1 MEENHEVAGRF
12 DLEEGKP
19 DPEPMIPSSSTE
31 SSLLAF
37 GPYAPSFMRPCDGF
51 GSCWYASNW
60 RDRQPSVGG
69 DWEEEVVVKY
79 FFELDIDQTRK
90 EAFRAATAVYQR
102 QTCIRFVEVDSN
114 YSESGRIRVGRFHST
129 SCYTDL
135 PQPFGITKF
144 NLGSCMNMNHLGEIL
159 HQLGHAL
166 GMLDEQRRP
175 DATRTYHLH
184 GPHLQVF
191 WQNIPTNWKV
201 VFQPNEAAYTGSL
214 NDGVGDAFDG
224 YAPYDFESIMHI
236 SPWLYGM
243 QVCGRI
249 LFQDPKS

>member
-1 MEENHEVAGRF
+1 
-12 DLEEGKP
+12 
-19 DPEPMIPSSSTE
+19 
-31 SSLLAF
+31 
-37 GPYAPSFMRPCDGF
+37 
-51 GSCWYASNW
+51 
-60 RDRQPSVGG
+60 
-69 DWEEEVVVKY
+69 
-79 FFELDIDQTRK
+79 
-90 EAFRAATAVYQR
+90 
-102 QTCIRFVEVDSN
+102 
-114 YSESGRIRVGRFHST
+114 
-129 SCYTDL
+129 
-135 PQPFGITKF
+135 
-144 NLGSCMNMNHLGEIL
+144 MNMNHLGEIL

-243 QVCGRI
+243 QVYETLPASKMGSVGQRKNPSQGDI
-249 LFQDPKS
+249 LQLLDSYRCRRQVSTTTTTTTTTQMASSTTTTTSTTVAQRCIQNPDCAVNPWCNDPSYQAWCPLHHSPCPAPYCMYSGG